1 MIYVNMGERDLSKGT
16 DISHE
21 NREVFYV
28 SGVDRLARFVDKYPR
43 EIRVSLRPPKYLR

>member
-1 MIYVNMGERDLSKGT
+1 MGERELTKGT

-21 NREVFYV
+21 NGEVFYV

-43 EIRVSLRPPKYLR
+43 EIRVSLRPYKYSR